1 MESLAKE
8 IAVIFSY
15 KSFID
20 EVNHANNNDINYVY
34 SLDGSSY
41 GHLARSLSLDPVLSF
56 PDYESNIKQTF
67 SIKFR
72 DELIR

>member
-41 GHLARSLSLDPVLSF
+41 GHFARSLSLDPVLSF
-56 PDYESNIKQTF
+56 PDDESNIKQTF